1 MKRVLTAGF
10 LLAILFLLAG
20 CGRSVRL
27 GRTESGCTVSFTR
40 SGQGKYGVIM
50 NRPGGEALQ
59 QQAPAKVYLYK
70 NGTDLAVLEAAYSSV
85 TLNGKQVHA
94 EASIEA
100 DGSTFFFQDNWRI
113 EGDALMLDRRV
124 TVSGTQEGSGFCT
137 AAGLDTPEQ
146 WTDCKYFIP
155 GVIYGDPHTTDYSK
169 GGRAFYDAGYFS
181 LREDYLSAPLAV
193 VVDGTSDQFSWFGVL
208 NIKPDGATTWEEST
222 TAATD
227 FLIEPSLGFGTLE
240 VEANA
245 KGTGASFIYPG
256 TCREFSGGPF
266 RAEANPPKAIT
277 RVRLHPVKEGF
288 TQEYTLAFLT
298 GSSEGMPG
306 VERDAWRKAWSALDP
321 QVQKVDLEL
330 MRTVLLDHLA
340 SQVIEYK
347 DRAGVPFVID
357 AKTGKPGSFR
367 PAYRSFP
374 SRSSYNPD
382 IPRMQ
387 AWARQLG
394 IDLDPSAAELE
405 IWEYA
410 VLGFCGKHV
419 EIAEQFLLEAY
430 RDNGTRGLR
439 FSQLAEEIMA
449 TLVRYVPLD
458 PPVGEGLNLRTG
470 QVGNI
475 HGGNSW
481 GLRPIPEDLARLMD
495 MLEREK
501 AHGIQHPQWLAWGR
515 SFADWL
521 LPLQRQDGSFPAAWG
536 DDGAVSDQS
545 GALSY
550 APIPFLVKL
559 SNFTGDVRYKEAAVR
574 AAEYIWYEFGS
585 LGVYQ
590 GATGTSSVADKE
602 SGMLSAEAFM
612 TLYEDTKDEKWLAR
626 ARAAAD
632 YAETWIWIWNVPM
645 PVGADPDELGWKPGV
660 PTTGANGIGSNDVG
674 GVDQYLDWAVP
685 IYAKLYK
692 YTGDAHELDVA
703 RVLLHGTKAM
713 LALPGRT
720 YDMAGP
726 GWQQEHWRMN
736 PIRGIGAHRTWL
748 PWISINHLHG
758 VTALEEFDPE
768 LYQELK

>member
-1 MKRVLTAGF
+1 MKKILSVCICLAA
-10 LLAILFLLAG
+10 LLLLAG
-20 CGRSVRL
+20 CSYDVRL
-27 GRTESGCTVSFTR
+27 GKTDSGAVVTFTR
-40 SGQGKYGVIM
+40 VGSKEYGLSI
-50 NRPGGEALQ
+50 NRAEGGALEQ
-59 QQAPAKVYLYK
+59 SAPARVYLC
-70 NGTDLAVLEAAYSSV
+70 TDGQTLTVLEASYNSV
-85 TLNGKQVHA
+85 KPGLRKVEAKA
-94 EASIEA
+94 EIEA
-100 DGSTFFFQDNWRI
+100 GGSVYFFEDLWRI
-113 EGDALMLDRRV
+113 EGESLLLDRKV
-124 TVSGTQEGSGFCT
+124 TVSGTQEGAGFCSAT
-137 AAGLDTPEQ
+137 SLVTPAQ
-146 WTDCKYFIP
+146 WADCKYFIP

-193 VVDGTSDQFSWFGVL
+193 VADDGGWFGLL
-208 NIKPDGATTWEEST
+208 NRKPDGATTWEEST
-222 TAATD
+222 AAATD
-227 FLIEPSLGFGTLE
+227 CVVEPSLGFGTLE
-240 VEANA
+240 VAA
-245 KGTGASFIYPG
+245 VPDGGVGISFIYPG
-256 TCREFSGGPF
+256 TCREFSGGGPF
-266 RAEANPPKAIT
+266 RSSNTPVEAIT
-277 RVRLHPVKEGF
+277 RIRLHPVQDGF
-288 TQEYTLAFLT
+288 TQEYQLAFLL
-298 GSSEGMPG
+298 GYSDQMPDI
-306 VERDAWRKAWSALDP
+306 ERDAWQRAWAALDP
-321 QVQKVDLEL
+321 KVEKVDLEQ
-330 MRTVLLDHLA
+330 MRTALLDHLA

-347 DRAGVPFVID
+347 DRAGIPFVID

-367 PAYRSFP
+367 PPFRSFP

-387 AWARQLG
+387 TWARQLG
-394 IDLDPSAAELE
+394 IDLDPTATELE

-430 RDNGTRGLR
+430 RDKGEQGIR

-449 TLVRYVPLD
+449 SLVKYVPLD
-458 PPVGEGLNLRTG
+458 PPIGEGLNLRTG
-470 QVGNI
+470 KVGNI

-501 AHGIQHPQWLAWGR
+501 ERGVQHPQWLAWGK

-521 LPLQRQDGSFPAAWG
+521 LPLQRPDGSFPAAWG

-550 APIPFLVKL
+550 APVPFLVKL
-559 SNFTGDVRYKEAAVR
+559 SNFTGENRYKEAAVK
-574 AAEYIWYEFGS
+574 AAEYIWNEYGAK
-585 LGVYQ
+585 GVYQ

-612 TLYEDTKDEKWLAR
+612 TLYEDSKDGKWLQR

-645 PVGADPDELGWKPGV
+645 PEGADPDLLGWKPGV

-692 YTGDAHELDVA
+692 YTGDEHEKDVA
-703 RVLLHGTKAM
+703 YVLLHGTKAM

-768 LYQELK
+768 LYEELK

>member
-1 MKRVLTAGF
+1 MKRF
-10 LLAILFLLAG
+10 LSVVTCLAALFLLGSCAYD
-20 CGRSVRL
+20 VRL
-27 GRTESGCTVSFTR
+27 GQTDSGDVVVFTR
-40 SGQGKYGVIM
+40 VNQKNYGLTV
-50 NRPGGEALQ
+50 NRSNGEILQ
-59 QQAPAKVYLYK
+59 QTAPAKLYLS
-70 NGTDLAVLEAAYSSV
+70 TDGETLAEFEAPYTSV
-85 TLNGKQVHA
+85 KPSVRKV
-94 EASIEA
+94 EAVAQIA
-100 DGSTFFFQDNWRI
+100 AFGSTFTFNDLWRI
-113 EGDALMLDRRV
+113 EGETLLLDRSV
-124 TVSGTQEGSGFCT
+124 TVSSSQEGAGFCT
-137 AAGLDTPEQ
+137 AAGLTSKAQ
-146 WTDCKYFIP
+146 WADCKYFIP

-193 VVDGTSDQFSWFGVL
+193 VVDNIAERYDWFGVL
-208 NIKPDGATTWEEST
+208 NRKPDGATTWEET
-222 TAATD
+222 TAGATD
-227 FLIEPSLGFGTLE
+227 CVIEPALGFGTLE
-240 VEANA
+240 VAATKN
-245 KGTGASFIYPG
+245 GVGVSFIYPG
-256 TCREFSGGPF
+256 TCREFSGGGF
-266 RAEANPPKAIT
+266 RSSGPAEAVT
-277 RVRLHPVKEGF
+277 RIRLHPVQDGF
-288 TQEYTLAFLT
+288 TQEYQLAFLL
-298 GSSEGMPG
+298 GSSEQMPG
-306 VERDAWRKAWSALDP
+306 VERDAWERAWSTLDP
-321 QVQKVDLEL
+321 QVQKVDLEQ
-330 MRTVLLDHLA
+330 MRTTLLDHLA
-340 SQVIEYK
+340 DQVIEYK

-367 PAYRSFP
+367 PSYRQFP
-374 SRSSYNPD
+374 NRSNYNPD

-394 IDLDPSAAELE
+394 IDFDPSAEELE

-430 RDNGTRGLR
+430 RDRGPRGIR
-439 FSQLAEEIMA
+439 FSQLAEEIMYS
-449 TLVRYVPLD
+449 LVKYVPLD

-501 AHGIQHPQWLAWGR
+501 AHGVQHPQWLAWGKR
-515 SFADWL
+515 FADWL

-536 DDGAVSDQS
+536 DDGAISDAS

-550 APIPFLVKL
+550 APVPFLVKL
-559 SNFTGDVRYKEAAVR
+559 ANFTGDNRYKEAAIK
-574 AAEYIWYEFGS
+574 AAEYVWKEFGS
-585 LGVYQ
+585 QGVYQ

-612 TLYEDTKDEKWLAR
+612 TLYEDTHEDKWLER
-626 ARAAAD
+626 ASAAAD

-645 PVGADPDELGWKPGV
+645 PAGANPDELGWKPGV

-692 YTGDAHELDVA
+692 YTGDDHELDVA

-713 LALPGRT
+713 LSLPGRT

-758 VTALEEFDPE
+758 VTALEEFDAD
-768 LYQELK
+768 LYSQLK

>member
-1 MKRVLTAGF
+1 MEQ
-10 LLAILFLLAG
+10 
-20 CGRSVRL
+20 S
-27 GRTESGCTVSFTR
+27 
-40 SGQGKYGVIM
+40 
-50 NRPGGEALQ
+50 
-59 QQAPAKVYLYK
+59 APARVYLC
-70 NGTDLAVLEAAYSSV
+70 TDGQTLTVLEASYNSV
-85 TLNGKQVHA
+85 KPGLRKVEAKA
-94 EASIEA
+94 EIEA
-100 DGSTFFFQDNWRI
+100 GGSVYSFEDLWRI
-113 EGDALMLDRRV
+113 EGESLLLDRKV
-124 TVSGTQEGSGFCT
+124 TVSGTQEGAGFCSAT
-137 AAGLDTPEQ
+137 SFVTPAK
-146 WTDCKYFIP
+146 WADCKYFIP

-193 VVDGTSDQFSWFGVL
+193 VADDGGWFGVL
-208 NIKPDGATTWEEST
+208 NRKPDGATTWEEST
-222 TAATD
+222 AAATD
-227 FLIEPSLGFGTLE
+227 CVVEPSLGFGTLE
-240 VEANA
+240 VAA
-245 KGTGASFIYPG
+245 VPDGGVGISFIYPG
-256 TCREFSGGPF
+256 TCREFSGGGPF
-266 RAEANPPKAIT
+266 RSSNTPVEAIT
-277 RVRLHPVKEGF
+277 RIRLHPVQDGF
-288 TQEYTLAFLT
+288 TQEYQLAFLL
-298 GSSEGMPG
+298 GSSDQMPDI
-306 VERDAWRKAWSALDP
+306 ERDAWQRAWAALDP
-321 QVQKVDLEL
+321 KVEKVDLEQ
-330 MRTVLLDHLA
+330 MRTALLDHLA
-340 SQVIEYK
+340 SQVIEYR
-347 DRAGVPFVID
+347 DRAGIPFVID

-367 PAYRSFP
+367 PPFRSFP

-382 IPRMQ
+382 IPRLQ
-387 AWARQLG
+387 TWARQLG
-394 IDLDPSAAELE
+394 IDLDPTATELE

-430 RDNGTRGLR
+430 RDKGERGIR
-439 FSQLAEEIMA
+439 FSKLAEEIMA
-449 TLVRYVPLD
+449 SLVKYVPLD

-470 QVGNI
+470 KVGNI

-501 AHGIQHPQWLAWGR
+501 ERGVQHPQWLAWGK

-521 LPLQRQDGSFPAAWG
+521 LPLQRPDGSFPAAWG

-550 APIPFLVKL
+550 APVPFLVKL
-559 SNFTGDVRYKEAAVR
+559 SNFTGENRYKEAAVK
-574 AAEYIWYEFGS
+574 AAEYIWNEYGAK
-585 LGVYQ
+585 GVYQ

-612 TLYEDTKDEKWLAR
+612 TLYEDSKDGKWLQR

-645 PVGADPDELGWKPGV
+645 PEGADPDLLGWKPGV

-692 YTGDAHELDVA
+692 YTGDEHEKDVA
-703 RVLLHGTKAM
+703 YVLLHGTKAM

-768 LYQELK
+768 LYEELK

>member
-1 MKRVLTAGF
+1 M
-10 LLAILFLLAG
+10 
-20 CGRSVRL
+20 RL
-27 GRTESGCTVSFTR
+27 GKTDSGAVVKFTR
-40 SGQGKYGVIM
+40 EGSKEYGLSI
-50 NRPGGEALQ
+50 NRAEGGALEQ
-59 QQAPAKVYLYK
+59 PAPARLYLCAD
-70 NGTDLAVLEAAYSSV
+70 GQTLTVLEAAYNSV
-85 TLNGKQVHA
+85 KPGLRKVEAKA
-94 EASIEA
+94 EIEA
-100 DGSTFFFQDNWRI
+100 GGSVYSFEDLWRI
-113 EGDALMLDRRV
+113 EGESLLLDRKV
-124 TVSGTQEGSGFCT
+124 TVSGTQEGAGFCS
-137 AAGLDTPEQ
+137 AASLVTPAK
-146 WTDCKYFIP
+146 WADCKYFIP
-155 GVIYGDPHTTDYSK
+155 GVIYGSPHTTDYSK

-193 VVDGTSDQFSWFGVL
+193 VADDGGWFGLL
-208 NIKPDGATTWEEST
+208 NRKPDGATTWEET
-222 TAATD
+222 TAAATD
-227 FLIEPSLGFGTLE
+227 CVVEPSLGFGTLE
-240 VEANA
+240 VAA
-245 KGTGASFIYPG
+245 VPDGGVGISFIYPG
-256 TCREFSGGPF
+256 TCREFSGGGF
-266 RAEANPPKAIT
+266 RSSSTPATAIT
-277 RVRLHPVKEGF
+277 RIRLHPVQDGF
-288 TQEYTLAFLT
+288 AQEYQLAFLL
-298 GSSEGMPG
+298 GASDQMPDI
-306 VERDAWRKAWSALDP
+306 EHDAWQRAWAALDP
-321 QVQKVDLEL
+321 KVEKVDLEQ
-330 MRTVLLDHLA
+330 MRTALLDHLA
-340 SQVIEYK
+340 SQVIEYR
-347 DRAGVPFVID
+347 DRAGIPFVID

-367 PAYRSFP
+367 PPFRSFP

-387 AWARQLG
+387 TWVRQLG
-394 IDLDPSAAELE
+394 IDFDPTATELE

-419 EIAEQFLLEAY
+419 EIAEQFLMEAY
-430 RDNGTRGLR
+430 RDQGERGIR

-449 TLVRYVPLD
+449 SLVKYVPLD
-458 PPVGEGLNLRTG
+458 PPIGEGLNLRTG
-470 QVGNI
+470 KVGNI

-501 AHGIQHPQWLAWGR
+501 ERGVQHPQWLAWGK

-521 LPLQRQDGSFPAAWG
+521 LPLQRPDGSFPAAWD

-550 APIPFLVKL
+550 APVPFLVKL
-559 SNFTGDVRYKEAAVR
+559 SNFTGENRYKEAAVK
-574 AAEYIWYEFGS
+574 AAEYIWNEYGAQ
-585 LGVYQ
+585 GVYQ

-612 TLYEDTKDEKWLAR
+612 TLYEDSKDGKWLQR

-645 PVGADPDELGWKPGV
+645 PVGADPDVLGWKPGV
-660 PTTGANGIGSNDVG
+660 PTTGVNGIGSNDVG

-692 YTGDAHELDVA
+692 YTGDEHEKDVA
-703 RVLLHGTKAM
+703 YVLLHGTKAM

>member
-1 MKRVLTAGF
+1 MKRILSVCICLAA
-10 LLAILFLLAG
+10 LLLLAG
-20 CGRSVRL
+20 CSYDVRL
-27 GRTESGCTVSFTR
+27 GKTDSGAVVKFTR
-40 SGQGKYGVIM
+40 EGSKEYGLSI
-50 NRPGGEALQ
+50 NRAEGGALEQ
-59 QQAPAKVYLYK
+59 PAPARLYLC
-70 NGTDLAVLEAAYSSV
+70 TDGQTLTVLEAAYNSV
-85 TLNGKQVHA
+85 KPGLRKVEAKA
-94 EASIEA
+94 EIEA
-100 DGSTFFFQDNWRI
+100 GGSVYSFEDLWRI
-113 EGDALMLDRRV
+113 EGESLLLDRKV
-124 TVSGTQEGSGFCT
+124 TVSGTQEGAGFCS
-137 AAGLDTPEQ
+137 AASLVTPAK
-146 WTDCKYFIP
+146 WADCKYFIP
-155 GVIYGDPHTTDYSK
+155 GVIYGNPHTTDYSK

-193 VVDGTSDQFSWFGVL
+193 VADDGGWFGLL
-208 NIKPDGATTWEEST
+208 NRKPDGATTWEET
-222 TAATD
+222 TAAATD
-227 FLIEPSLGFGTLE
+227 CVVEPSLGFGTLE
-240 VEANA
+240 VAA
-245 KGTGASFIYPG
+245 FPDGGVGISFIYPG
-256 TCREFSGGPF
+256 TCREFSGGGF
-266 RAEANPPKAIT
+266 RSSSTPATAIT
-277 RVRLHPVKEGF
+277 RIRLHPVQDGF
-288 TQEYTLAFLT
+288 AQEYQLAFLL
-298 GSSEGMPG
+298 GSSDQMPDI
-306 VERDAWRKAWSALDP
+306 EHDAWQRAWAALDP
-321 QVQKVDLEL
+321 KVEKVDLEQ
-330 MRTVLLDHLA
+330 MRTALLDHLA
-340 SQVIEYK
+340 SQVIEYR
-347 DRAGVPFVID
+347 DRAGIPFVID

-367 PAYRSFP
+367 PPFRSFP

-387 AWARQLG
+387 TWARQLG
-394 IDLDPSAAELE
+394 IDFDPTATELE

-419 EIAEQFLLEAY
+419 EIAEQFLMEAY
-430 RDNGTRGLR
+430 RDQGERGIR

-449 TLVRYVPLD
+449 SLVKYVPLD
-458 PPVGEGLNLRTG
+458 PPIGEGLNLRTG
-470 QVGNI
+470 KVGNI

-501 AHGIQHPQWLAWGR
+501 ERGVQHPQWLAWGK

-521 LPLQRQDGSFPAAWG
+521 LPLQRPDGSFPAAWD

-550 APIPFLVKL
+550 APVPFLVKL
-559 SNFTGDVRYKEAAVR
+559 SNFTGENRYKEAAVK
-574 AAEYIWYEFGS
+574 AAEYIWNEYGAQ
-585 LGVYQ
+585 GVYQ

-612 TLYEDTKDEKWLAR
+612 TLYEDSKDGKWLQR

-645 PVGADPDELGWKPGV
+645 PEGADPDVLGWKPGV
-660 PTTGANGIGSNDVG
+660 PTTGVNGIGSNDVG

-692 YTGDAHELDVA
+692 YTGDEHEKDVA
-703 RVLLHGTKAM
+703 YVLLHGTKAM

>member
-1 MKRVLTAGF
+1 MKRIIICLAALT
-10 LLAILFLLAG
+10 LLASCSYDI
-20 CGRSVRL
+20 RL
-27 GRTESGCTVSFTR
+27 GQTDNGDVVTFTR
-40 SGQGKYGVIM
+40 TGGGAYGVTVKRA
-50 NRPGGEALQ
+50 NGQDLQ
-59 QQAPAKVYLYK
+59 QTAPAKVYLCMDGETITEY
-70 NGTDLAVLEAAYSSV
+70 VAAYSSV
-85 TLNGKQVHA
+85 KPGLRYVEAKA
-94 EASIEA
+94 EIEA
-100 DGSTFFFQDNWRI
+100 GGSVFSFNDLWKIDG
-113 EGDALMLDRRV
+113 EALLLDRSV
-124 TVSGTQEGSGFCT
+124 TVSAAQEGAGFCT
-137 AAGLDTPEQ
+137 AAGLETRAK
-146 WTDCKYFIP
+146 WADCKYFIP

-169 GGRAFYDAGYFS
+169 GGRAYYDAGFFS

-193 VVDGTSDQFSWFGVL
+193 VVDGTQDKYDWFGIL
-208 NIKPDGATTWEEST
+208 NRKPDGATTWEEST
-222 TAATD
+222 AAATD
-227 FLIEPSLGFGTLE
+227 CVIEPTLGFGTLE
-240 VEANA
+240 VASTD
-245 KGTGASFIYPG
+245 KGVSISFIYPG
-256 TCREFSGGPF
+256 TCREFSGGGF
-266 RAEANPPKAIT
+266 RNSDAQAEAFSRI
-277 RVRLHPVKEGF
+277 RLHPVQDGF
-288 TQEYTLAFLT
+288 KQEYQLAFLL
-298 GSSEGMPG
+298 GSSDQMPG
-306 VERDAWRKAWSALDP
+306 VERDAWQRAWSTLDP
-321 QVQKVDLEL
+321 QVQKVDLEQ
-330 MRTVLLDHLA
+330 MRTALLDHLA

-367 PAYRSFP
+367 PSYRQFP
-374 SRSSYNPD
+374 NRSNYNPD
-382 IPRMQ
+382 IPKMQ

-430 RDNGTRGLR
+430 RDNGARGVR
-439 FSQLAEEIMA
+439 FSQLAEEIMYS
-449 TLVRYVPLD
+449 LVKYVPLD

-501 AHGIQHPQWLAWGR
+501 AHGVQHPQWLAWGK

-521 LPLQRQDGSFPAAWG
+521 LPLQRPDGSFPAAWG

-545 GALSY
+545 GAIAYS
-550 APIPFLVKL
+550 PIPFLVKL
-559 SNFTGDVRYKEAAVR
+559 ANFTGENRYKEAAFR
-574 AAEYIWYEFGS
+574 AGEYLWKEYGS

-602 SGMLSAEAFM
+602 SGMLSAEAFL
-612 TLYEDTKDEKWLAR
+612 TLYEDSKDSKWLQR

-632 YAETWIWIWNVPM
+632 YTETWIWIWNVPM
-645 PVGADPDELGWKPGV
+645 PAGADPDELGWKPGV
-660 PTTGANGIGSNDVG
+660 PTTGVNGIGSNDVG

-692 YTGDAHELDVA
+692 YTGDEHELDVA

-758 VTALEEFDPE
+758 VTALEEFDAD
-768 LYQELK
+768 LYKQLQ